1 MYIYKIT
8 NKLSGQCYIGQSA
21 NPFERWYAHTH
32 GQSSPIQVAIKE
44 LGVQNFTFEIIE
56 YCSQEEANERESF
69 WIGFYHSY
77 GNGYNTNGG
86 EGRGQ
91 KRKPTGVPPKQVKPR
106 LGDNSKSPVEALDPK
121 TGEVLHSFESIA
133 AAQQFCNCGNS
144 GNISAVCRGRGRT
157 AYGYAWR
164 YAENLKNF

>member
-8 NKLSGQCYIGQSA
+8 NKITGQCYIGQTQ
-21 NPFERWYAHTH
+21 NPFERWKQHAT
-32 GQSSPIQVAIKE
+32 SNDSPIQRAIKE
-44 LGVQNFTFEIIE
+44 IGITNFTFEILEECSMDVNNRETYWIE
-56 YCSQEEANERESF
+56 Y
-69 WIGFYHSY
+69 YHAY
-77 GNGYNTNGG
+77 GDGYNTNRG
-86 EGRGQ
+86 EGEKSNTKIINR
-91 KRKPTGVPPKQVKPR
+91 PPKQVKPR

-121 TGEVLHSFESIA
+121 TGEVLHTFESIA